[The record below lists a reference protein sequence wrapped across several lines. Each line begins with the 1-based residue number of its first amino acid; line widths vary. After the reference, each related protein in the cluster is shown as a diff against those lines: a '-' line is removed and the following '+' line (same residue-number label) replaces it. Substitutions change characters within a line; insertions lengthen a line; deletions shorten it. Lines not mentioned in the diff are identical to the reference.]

1 MAWGKV
7 VEVSAKKNMQIRR
20 CKVKDKKK
28 SRRND
33 IDPNV
38 AVERISQYVSVVTE
52 RRIAGVALYFS
63 RCFRF
68 HGSSLSPIFLLDIC
82 NIYQLCFV

>member
-7 VEVSAKKNMQIRR
+7 VQVSAKKGMQMRR
-20 CKVKDKKK
+20 GKGKGEK

-33 IDPNV
+33 ISTNA

-52 RRIAGVALYFS
+52 RR
-63 RCFRF
+63 
-68 HGSSLSPIFLLDIC
+68 
-82 NIYQLCFV
+82 

>member
-7 VEVSAKKNMQIRR
+7 VQVLAKKSMQIRR
-20 CKVKDKKK
+20 GKGKGKK

-33 IDPNV
+33 ISTNA

-52 RRIAGVALYFS
+52 RLRAGVALYFS

>member
-7 VEVSAKKNMQIRR
+7 VQVSAKKNMQIRR
-20 CKVKDKKK
+20 CKVKGK
-28 SRRND
+28 SRCRND
-33 IDPNV
+33 VNPNV
-38 AVERISQYVSVVTE
+38 AVERVSQYVSVVTE
-52 RRIAGVALYFS
+52 RLIAAVALYFS

>member
-7 VEVSAKKNMQIRR
+7 VQVSAKKSMQIPWRG
-20 CKVKDKKK
+20 KGKGKK

-33 IDPNV
+33 INTNA

-52 RRIAGVALYFS
+52 RLIAGVALYFS